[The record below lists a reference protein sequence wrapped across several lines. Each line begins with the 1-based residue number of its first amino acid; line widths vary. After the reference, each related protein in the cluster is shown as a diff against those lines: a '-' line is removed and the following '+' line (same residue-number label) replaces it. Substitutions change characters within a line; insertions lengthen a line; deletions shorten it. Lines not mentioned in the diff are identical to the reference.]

1 MVDLQKTG
9 TGSFRLYERGNETLI
24 IIIMKCQRVVSYVKL
39 IHYRKIKDALLQR
52 KRCPFAM

>member
-1 MVDLQKTG
+1 MVDLQKTR
-9 TGSFRLYERGNETLI
+9 TGSFQFYERGNETLI

-52 KRCPFAM
+52 KRRPFAT

>member
-1 MVDLQKTG
+1 MVDLQKTR
-9 TGSFRLYERGNETLI
+9 TGAFLFYEKGNETLI

-52 KRCPFAM
+52 KRCPFEV

>member
-1 MVDLQKTG
+1 MVVLQKTR
-9 TGSFRLYERGNETLI
+9 TGSFQFYERGNETLI

-39 IHYRKIKDALLQR
+39 IHYWKIKDALLQR